1 MIQIVDK
8 VSLRQ
13 YALSLV
19 AEHYSNQF
27 ISKEK
32 IVEIANGFAEYIQG
46 DAELPEFDATCNE
59 PHKIGFTLINPDLGC
74 GEYDEDN
81 DEIGMN

>member
-32 IVEIANGFAEYIQG
+32 IIEIANGFAEYIQG
-46 DAELPEFDATCNE
+46 EAKLPEFEEQCVQPPN
-59 PHKIGFTLINPDLGC
+59 IGFTLINPDLDC
-74 GEYDEDN
+74 ECDDDEEEFGLN
-81 DEIGMN
+81 